1 MSKLL
6 KIIFFICLEIF
17 IITCF
22 TLCNKQTNLPPSSEF
37 DCSGLLIDQLTNGDD
52 IYCCYWQYIDQKTQK
67 EVSRCSSINEYQ
79 FNNLDNYTM
88 RKSENYQ
95 DLVIKCV
102 EDQKIFCSNVVLD
115 EDEINNCSGLA
126 ISDEKDKYCCRWQ
139 FEDKN
144 NYNKKNDY
152 CASINKFEYLN
163 IKRYI
168 EYKVEEPNQKYDKLS
183 IDCGGKLLS
192 IKKIKNFLN
201 ILLFIFLYKI

>member
-1 MSKLL
+1 MSKSLN
-6 KIIFFICLEIF
+6 IIFLICLEIIF
-17 IITCF
+17 ITCF
-22 TLCNKQTNLPPSSEF
+22 TICNKQTNLPPSSEY
-37 DCSGLLIDQLTNGDD
+37 DCSGLLIDQFTNKDD
-52 IYCCYWQYIDQKTQK
+52 KYCCYWHFVDQTTQK
-67 EVSRCSSINEYQ
+67 EVNRCSSINEYQ

-88 RKSENYQ
+88 VKRNSYQ

-115 EDEINNCSGLA
+115 EDEINNCNILA
-126 ISDEKDKYCCRWQ
+126 ISNEKDKYCCRWK

-168 EYKVEEPNQKYDKLS
+168 EYKVEDPDQKYAKLS
-183 IDCGGKLLS
+183 IDCIGKFTFM
-192 IKKIKNFLN
+192 KKIKVFLN
-201 ILLFIFLYKI
+201 ILLLFFLYKI